1 MQETVFFFIF
11 LFKRKK
17 TLNVYFEKK
26 KSDREMSLK
35 FQDRIH
41 EASVVL
47 LGFFMPTRVNFERNK
62 QMRERKGQQLLRKY
76 YPRNK

>member
-1 MQETVFFFIF
+1 
-11 LFKRKK
+11 
-17 TLNVYFEKK
+17 
-26 KSDREMSLK
+26 MSLK